1 MNNINI
7 FINQDECIDF
17 LTELEDN
24 KIFLIVGDTIGQ
36 QIIPLIHDVPQLDQ
50 VYVFCYHSS
59 SQNEWVKE
67 WTKIKSVHTE
77 IGPICASLKMSTKQC
92 NQNSIAVSIIPPNR
106 SDSSQNLDQLEPS
119 FMYTQIFKEILLDMK
134 HDERSIH
141 DFIAYCRRN
150 NCGSS
155 KNIELF
161 EKEYYNK
168 SAIWWYTWPAF
179 TYPMLNYALRTLNTD
194 VIIKMGFFIC
204 DLHHQIEQLY
214 QEQLI
219 SYGGKSFKVYRGQGL
234 STVDFQKLAK
244 AKGGLMSFNNFLS
257 TSKDRK
263 VSLSFA
269 QSASTDADTVHIL
282 FVMSI
287 DPSVSSAPFA
297 SIEQFSCLET
307 EAEILFSM
315 HTVFRIV
322 DVKQIDNHNRL
333 YQVELQ
339 LTDDDD
345 DELRVL
351 TKCIAEDIKG

>member
-1 MNNINI
+1 
-7 FINQDECIDF
+7 
-17 LTELEDN
+17 
-24 KIFLIVGDTIGQ
+24 
-36 QIIPLIHDVPQLDQ
+36 
-50 VYVFCYHSS
+50 
-59 SQNEWVKE
+59 
-67 WTKIKSVHTE
+67 
-77 IGPICASLKMSTKQC
+77 
-92 NQNSIAVSIIPPNR
+92 
-106 SDSSQNLDQLEPS
+106 
-119 FMYTQIFKEILLDMK
+119 
-134 HDERSIH
+134 
-141 DFIAYCRRN
+141 
-150 NCGSS
+150 
-155 KNIELF
+155 
-161 EKEYYNK
+161 
-168 SAIWWYTWPAF
+168 
-179 TYPMLNYALRTLNTD
+179 
-194 VIIKMGFFIC
+194 MGFFIC